1 MSAIIGGSV
10 TYGRTTKPADYE
22 SKKAEVTLNF
32 GIEQETPAE
41 DRNAFIVAV
50 GNMAIH
56 HCNRMLGLNEQPAA
70 YVPVAEVV
78 PEPVPEAAKR
88 ARRTKAQIEA
98 DEAAQAPVVTENPF
112 GGSTAPGAGDAAEIE
127 MNKGGFGEQTAGP
140 TPASSAAFS
149 ADAPTAEGFVFG
161 AEPAATEI
169 TDVDLM
175 TALNRK
181 AAELGGAKEINV
193 LLGLYIAKGANP
205 REIPQEKRPEFIEKI
220 HGLKAN

>member
-1 MSAIIGGSV
+1 MSAILGGSV

-22 SKKAEVTLNF
+22 SKKAEVTLTF

-41 DRNAFIVAV
+41 ERNAFLVTV

-70 YVPVAEVV
+70 YVPMVEATAEQ
-78 PEPVPEAAKR
+78 AAKR
-88 ARRTKAQIEA
+88 TRRTKIQIEA

-149 ADAPTAEGFVFG
+149 ADAPTAEGFVFD
-161 AEPAATEI
+161 AEPVATEI

>member
-41 DRNAFIVAV
+41 DRNLFILSV

-56 HCNRMLGLNEQPAA
+56 HCNRMLGINEPPAV
-70 YVPVAEVV
+70 Y
-78 PEPVPEAAKR
+78 EPVPAVETAKR
-88 ARRTKAQIEA
+88 TRGPNKPKEVVIE
-98 DEAAQAPVVTENPF
+98 DPF
-112 GGSTAPGAGDAAEIE
+112 GGGPSLVPAADTGADAASTTTSA
-127 MNKGGFGEQTAGP
+127 GGFGEQTAEVVQP
-140 TPASSAAFS
+140 EEFVASGEAVA
-149 ADAPTAEGFVFG
+149 
-161 AEPAATEI
+161 I

-175 TALNRK
+175 TALNKK

-193 LLGLYIAKGANP
+193 LLGQYIAKGANP

>member
-1 MSAIIGGSV
+1 MSAILGGSV

-22 SKKAEVTLNF
+22 SKKAEVTLTF

-41 DRNAFIVAV
+41 ERNTFLVTV

-56 HCNRMLGLNEQPAA
+56 HCNRMLGLNEQPTA
-70 YVPVAEVV
+70 YVPMAEVV

-88 ARRTKAQIEA
+88 TRRTKAQVEA
-98 DEAAQAPVVTENPF
+98 DEAAAQAPVVDRPF
-112 GGSTAPGAGDAAEIE
+112 GGGPPPVPAEGTGAAAASTTSNA
-127 MNKGGFGEQTAGP
+127 FGEQTIE
-140 TPASSAAFS
+140 T
-149 ADAPTAEGFVFG
+149 DDQRLEKEGFYAFG
-161 AEPAATEI
+161 ATEEPPSVEI

-193 LLGLYIAKGANP
+193 LLGAYIAKGANP
-205 REIPQEKRPEFIEKI
+205 REIPQEKRPEFVEKI